1 MNLKDLLTLLER
13 CIFPGTP
20 NQPHYG
26 TRQKGVRLQA
36 LGGAVLASAA
46 LIDDH
51 VQSIATPRYV
61 DPELDIF
68 IRYREL
74 KSLMHKLQKSSSE
87 RIATLSQNIPTELG
101 VAPLSSGS
109 ALITLSKEEQSSY
122 IYDDA
127 TFTVVLSE
135 NENPDMSSSFLSV
148 DSVTDTLP
156 FEVSAYYVSW
166 IIDTV
171 KYSIID
177 ATDEIQ
183 IGACNRE
190 DQRTII
196 TVTKDWRI
204 SCVSNNDER
213 KNE

>member
-1 MNLKDLLTLLER
+1 MHLSGDPKPT
-13 CIFPGTP
+13 
-20 NQPHYG
+20 HYG

-74 KSLMHKLQKSSSE
+74 KSLLHKLKKHSSG
-87 RIATLSQNIPTELG
+87 RIATLRQNIPTELG

-109 ALITLSKEEQSSY
+109 ASISLSDEEESSNFC
-122 IYDDA
+122 DDA

-135 NENPDMSSSFLSV
+135 NENPDMTSSFLAV
-148 DSVTDTLP
+148 DSASDTLP
-156 FEVSAYYVSW
+156 FEVSAFYVSW
-166 IIDTV
+166 IIDTF
-171 KYSIID
+171 KYSISN
-177 ATDEIQ
+177 ATDVIQ

-196 TVTKDWRI
+196 TVAKDWRI

-213 KNE
+213 ESE